1 MVEPLMFD
9 VEPYQF
15 LEWNAETFCCG
26 DYVLLVLRDY
36 KGLKLPPVNYCG
48 SNPFHAAIALKHS
61 PLRKYFTPIDE
72 PKPFC
77 VVELQLFKSADH
89 VGVCVEINGDLM
101 VTHCE
106 QTTGVVI
113 STFNEIKETYK
124 ILGFYECNC

>member
-1 MVEPLMFD
+1 MFD
-9 VEPYQF
+9 IAPYQF

-36 KGLKLPPVNYCG
+36 KGLKAPPVNYQG
-48 SNPFHAAIALKHS
+48 STPLHAAIALKHS
-61 PLRKYFTPIDE
+61 PLRKLFKPIE
-72 PKPFC
+72 KPKPFC
-77 VVELQLFKSADH
+77 VVELQQFKSADH
-89 VGVCVEINGDLM
+89 VGVCVEIDGELM

-106 QTTGVVI
+106 QLTGVVI